1 MATLRSISKKALS
14 QVQKTYEP
22 ELFLPQFVNNRWR
35 APKYGL
41 RIQANMRKNCILSGI
56 DPISIGLPPVKESKP
71 VRVKP
76 PKGTKI
82 QRTYVEK
89 QAKIRDNLTKMD
101 EKITNWR
108 QEQRK
113 EKAKTKSVMP
123 F

>member
-1 MATLRSISKKALS
+1 MATLRTISQKALS
-14 QVQKTYEP
+14 QIQKTYEP
-22 ELFLPQFVNNRWR
+22 KVFLPQYVDNRWR
-35 APKYGL
+35 APKFGL

-56 DPISIGLPPVKESKP
+56 DPLSIGLPAVKESKP

-76 PKGTKI
+76 PKGTKV

-89 QAKIRDNLTKMD
+89 QAKIRDNLLKME
-101 EKITNWR
+101 EKITHWR

-113 EKAKTKSVMP
+113 DKAKAKSVMP